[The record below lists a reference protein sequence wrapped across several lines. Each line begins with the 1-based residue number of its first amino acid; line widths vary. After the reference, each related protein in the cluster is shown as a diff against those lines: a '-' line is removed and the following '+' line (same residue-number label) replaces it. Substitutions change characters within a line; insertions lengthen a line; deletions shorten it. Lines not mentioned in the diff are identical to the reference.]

1 MLKIYWFRKDLRTED
16 NTALS
21 EFCRSAKQK
30 DKVSFIYIKNT
41 NSFSYFGEKR
51 IRFLF
56 QCLSSLN
63 ESLKANGFS
72 LQVFHGKSSDAI
84 GDILSKHGPAEI
96 WFNRQVEPYCIARD
110 NSVRELA
117 EQRDCKVFE
126 FDDTTMIPPG
136 EVVNLQNEQYKV
148 YTPFRNQLM
157 KQICPADYEAR
168 RVRFPEAGEAL
179 IGSEF
184 FEGERIREKDLP
196 FRGGRKEALSLLKN
210 FYGSGLSKYRSM
222 RDFPGIKGTSRLSP
236 HLHFGTISIR
246 EAYRSALKKQEEC
259 SSEEE
264 LNEVKTW
271 VNELIWREF
280 YYHVTYFNPQLTYKS
295 FKEEF
300 DNVQWNYDEEKL
312 TRWKEGRTGFPIVDA
327 GMRQLAAEGWMH
339 NRVRMITAMFLTKDL
354 LIDWRLGEEHFAE
367 HLIDLDFSSNNGGW
381 QWSASTGVDAQ
392 PYFRIF
398 NPYLQSKKFDS
409 DGSYI
414 RQYVPELRQ
423 VPGEYIHEP
432 HLMNEDLQIS
442 CNVRIGVDY
451 PPPIVD
457 HMKAK
462 EEAVRRFS
470 LAAGKTLNIK

>member
-21 EFCRSAKQK
+21 EFCRSAKEA

-41 NSFSYFGEKR
+41 NSFGYFGEKR

-63 ESLKANGFS
+63 ETLRANGFS
-72 LQVFHGKSSDAI
+72 LQIFNGRSSDVFEEI
-84 GDILSKHGPAEI
+84 FLKQGPAEI
-96 WFNRQVEPYCIARD
+96 WYNRQVEPYCIARD
-110 NSVRELA
+110 G
-117 EQRDCKVFE
+117 KVMKVADQAGGMIFE
-126 FDDTTMIPPG
+126 FDDTTLIPPG
-136 EVVNLQNEQYKV
+136 KVVNLQNEQYKV

-157 KQICPADYEAR
+157 KQIEPSDFEAR
-168 RVRFPEAGEAL
+168 RVRFPDSGEAL
-179 IGSEF
+179 IGAEF
-184 FEGERIREKDLP
+184 AEEESISDNVLP
-196 FRGGRKEALSLLKN
+196 FTGGRKEALSILKN
-210 FYGSGLSKYRSM
+210 FYNSGLLRYRSM

-246 EAYRSALKKQEEC
+246 EAYRSALKKQDEC
-259 SSEEE
+259 KSEEE

-280 YYHVTYFNPQLTYKS
+280 YYHITYFNPKLTHKS
-295 FKEEF
+295 FREEF
-300 DNVQWNYDEEKL
+300 DNVQWNYDDDKL
-312 TRWKEGRTGFPIVDA
+312 TKWKEGRTGYPIVDA
-327 GMRQLAAEGWMH
+327 GMRQLAEEGWMH

-354 LIDWRLGEEHFAE
+354 LIDWRFGEEHFAK

-414 RQYVPELRQ
+414 RQYVPELKQ

-432 HLMNEDLQIS
+432 HLLSEESQAS

-451 PPPIVD
+451 PYPIID

-470 LAAGKTLNIK
+470 IAAGKTLNTK